1 MAITTHELEHETC
14 DDGLRCL
21 YGSTCAPN
29 LEEEGTFHCDCS
41 SITDKSFVGRYCE
54 YGPTDDCQTKP
65 EHSDYSFCTN
75 GGTCKSF
82 KDTTD
87 RIEHEGCDCSSL
99 YDGSRCEYVAGT
111 FGYAATAS
119 SGGGGGGGLSNTST
133 ALIVVFCMFA
143 FILAAAYY
151 VYRTNKRKLEM
162 EESLAMYN
170 DGHGSMPT
178 VDSIRN
184 SFDGDGNMYPV
195 NHSALLRS
203 LAKTGSTDSQ
213 SPTKRR
219 TSSPKNGPNVIQFE
233 EGINARPYRD
243 VDYDKPVNL
252 GGKNTV
258 SFESHMDEDDDEG
271 RFS

>member
-1 MAITTHELEHETC
+1 MISTHELDIETC

-21 YGSTCAPN
+21 HGSTCSPN
-29 LEEEGTFHCDCS
+29 LEEEGSFHCDCS
-41 SITDKSFVGRYCE
+41 SITDDSYVGRYCE
-54 YGPTDDCQTKP
+54 FGPTDDCQSKP
-65 EHSDYSFCTN
+65 GHSDYSFCTN

-82 KDTTD
+82 KETTD
-87 RIEHEGCDCSSL
+87 RIEHVGCDCPSK

-111 FGYAATAS
+111 MGLAFSAS
-119 SGGGGGGGLSNTST
+119 SGGSGGGMSGTST

-143 FILAAAYY
+143 IIVGVGFY
-151 VYRTNKRKLEM
+151 VYRNNKKRLEV

-170 DGHGSMPT
+170 DNGHGSMPT
-178 VDSIRN
+178 VESIRN

-203 LAKTGSTDSQ
+203 LAKTGSTDSP

-219 TSSPKNGPNVIQFE
+219 TTPRNGPNVIQFE
-233 EGINARPYRD
+233 EGVNSRPYRD
-243 VDYDKPVNL
+243 ADYDKPVNL

-258 SFESHMDEDDDEG
+258 SFESPMDEDEDEG